1 MEHKKNPKLDTARLS
16 NLFFSGGLLVALSL
30 TLFAFEYKTYD
41 EIDSIV
47 CDMSTKIKVD
57 SVITIDD
64 IEIIPRKELPAPLV
78 KEDPTFK
85 KSDEEKPDTMN
96 IKDDKDK
103 NPNPLTPPDTTKRR
117 VPKPFVKPFEKPV
130 VVVPEWNNIDVVQIS
145 AKFLGG
151 DKAYSKFLSDNLTYP
166 NSPLR
171 NGVEGTVYVRF
182 ILDKDG
188 SIMKDCVK
196 VIKSVHPALDAEAV
210 RVVKMSPSWTP
221 ALQNERPTRQR
232 LRVPVK
238 FKINK

>member
-30 TLFAFEYKTYD
+30 TVFAFEYKTYD
-41 EIDSIV
+41 EN
-47 CDMSTKIKVD
+47 
-57 SVITIDD
+57 DD
-64 IEIIPRKELPAPLV
+64 FICKGMPETELPEFIEIDEPEVIPHKQLPAPLV
-78 KEDPTFK
+78 KEDPIFK
-85 KSDEEKPDTMN
+85 PAKEEKLDSSKV
-96 IKDDKDK
+96 IDDKDK
-103 NPNPLTPPDTTKRR
+103 NTNPLTTSDTTKRGG
-117 VPKPFVKPFEKPV
+117 KA
-130 VVVPEWNNIDVVQIS
+130 VVVPFKPPVVIPENNDILETLQTS
-145 AKFLGG
+145 AKFVGG
-151 DKAYSKFLSDNLTYP
+151 DKAYAKFLSDNLTYP

-196 VIKSVHPALDAEAV
+196 VIKSVHPALDAEAI
-210 RVVKMSPSWTP
+210 RVVKMSPNWTP

-238 FKINK
+238 FKINR